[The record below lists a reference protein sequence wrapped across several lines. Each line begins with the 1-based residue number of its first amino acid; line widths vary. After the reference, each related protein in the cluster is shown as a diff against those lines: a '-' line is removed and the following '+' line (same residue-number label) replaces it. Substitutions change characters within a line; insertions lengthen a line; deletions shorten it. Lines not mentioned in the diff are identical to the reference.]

1 MFDKIHVHFG
11 DDLWIF
17 IEDVFLQRVTDFC
30 DGLGL
35 GGEEAAAEEEEGG
48 ERDIRTRFTEVDRFS
63 CPCVCVCVCV
73 CMCVCM

>member
-48 ERDIRTRFTEVDRFS
+48 ERDIRTRFT
-63 CPCVCVCVCV
+63 
-73 CMCVCM
+73 